1 MDARAKHDSANSPGN
16 ATNRVLGILT
26 VAEIKAFLMDCAN
39 LPNPIDYPDHRPHFE
54 RWLKRWQR
62 LFRYKAEVE
71 VQVDAEDRTEDS
83 YAKWEPVQ
91 VPREQLELFAPI
103 VRTTLCRVW
112 GERDARQRDWY
123 CYRLRD
129 AHRQM
134 VRRLEGWKKNAI
146 WGGSKTA
153 IRLTDY
159 SLQDV
164 PGICPFEAAIYWLQL
179 NHTLMLYCGGP
190 SCEAPYFFRT
200 ERRQKFCSPECADPA
215 RREAKLKWWNE
226 SPNSPKNLA
235 GKNGTKRGVRR
246 G

>member
-134 VRRLEGWKKNAI
+134 VRRRSW
-146 WGGSKTA
+146 
-153 IRLTDY
+153 R
-159 SLQDV
+159 
-164 PGICPFEAAIYWLQL
+164 P
-179 NHTLMLYCGGP
+179 
-190 SCEAPYFFRT
+190 
-200 ERRQKFCSPECADPA
+200 RRSRP
-215 RREAKLKWWNE
+215 RR
-226 SPNSPKNLA
+226 
-235 GKNGTKRGVRR
+235 
-246 G
+246 